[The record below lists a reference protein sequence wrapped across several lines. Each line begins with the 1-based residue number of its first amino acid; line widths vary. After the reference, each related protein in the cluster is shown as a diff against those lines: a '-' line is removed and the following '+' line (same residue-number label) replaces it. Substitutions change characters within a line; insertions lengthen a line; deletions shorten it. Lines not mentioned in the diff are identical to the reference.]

1 MRAKLNFAAAFLEH
15 EAAGG
20 AVLVAAAAAALLI
33 CNSPLS
39 SLYDRIL
46 GTPAGVRIGS
56 LALEKPLL
64 LWINDGLMAIFFLLV
79 GLEIKRELLCGELS
93 SLAQAALP
101 VIAAVGGMVAPA
113 LVYIAVTAADP
124 ATLRGWAIPTATDIA
139 FAVGVLSLMG
149 DRVPHALKMFLLALA
164 IFDDLGAIVII
175 AAFYTEKLSSASLA
189 LAAAGI
195 VALVLMNV
203 RGVTRLAPYLL
214 TGVYI
219 WVCVLKSGVHATLA
233 GVVVALAIPL
243 AGKGPGEPSLL
254 EQLEESLHPWIVFGV
269 LPLFAFANAGVALS
283 GLGLTKLFEPVAL
296 GVLLGLLLGK
306 PLGILAATF
315 LAVASKIAAKPRDVR
330 WDQMVA
336 IALLGGIG
344 FTMSLFI
351 GTLAFGDPLRAAE
364 VRLGVLS
371 GSLLSA
377 SLALIVLALTPRTPL
392 PA

>member
-20 AVLVAAAAAALLI
+20 ALLTVAAAAALLI
-33 CNSPLS
+33 SNSPLV

-46 GTPAGVRIGS
+46 GTPAGVRIGP
-56 LALEKPLL
+56 LALDKPLL

-79 GLEIKRELLCGELS
+79 GLEIKRELLRGELS

-113 LVYIAVTAADP
+113 LVYVAVTAADP
-124 ATLRGWAIPTATDIA
+124 ATLRGWAIPAATDIA

-149 DRVPHALKMFLLALA
+149 NRVPHALKMFLLALA

-175 AAFYTEKLSSASLA
+175 AAFYTDKLSWTSLA
-189 LAAAGI
+189 LATAGI
-195 VALVLMNV
+195 VTLVLMNV
-203 RGVTRLAPYLL
+203 RGVTRPAPYLL

-219 WVCVLKSGVHATLA
+219 WVCVLQSGVHATLA
-233 GVVVALAIPL
+233 GVVVALAIPS
-243 AGKGPGEPSLL
+243 AGESPGEPSLL
-254 EQLEESLHPWIVFGV
+254 ERLEESLHPWIVFGV
-269 LPLFAFANAGVALS
+269 LPLFAFANAGVALD
-283 GLGLTKLFEPVAL
+283 GLGLSRLFEPVAL
-296 GVLLGLLLGK
+296 GVFLGLIIGK

-315 LAVASKIAAKPRDVR
+315 FAVASKIAAKPRDAR

-336 IALLGGIG
+336 ISLLGGIG

-351 GTLAFGDPLRAAE
+351 GTLAFGDPGHDVE

-371 GSLLSA
+371 GSVLSA
-377 SLALIVLALTPRTPL
+377 FLALTVLAMTPRTPL
-392 PA
+392 PP